1 MNCFII
7 LSLLVPLIFVGTII
21 YGWIRWRELPTWL
34 KGGLIGITSYWFLF
48 LLAGILLRF
57 AKVDPNVLHIIMAT
71 PALPFTYLF
80 LLFTDSEFYQ
90 LTHLLIGSPVI
101 LGVVGSLTGL
111 SVDKFKKQSCGQA
124 KHPNPKPGSNIVR

>member
-48 LLAGILLRF
+48 LLAGILLVF

-111 SVDKFKKQSCGQA
+111 SVDKFKKQSCG
-124 KHPNPKPGSNIVR
+124 